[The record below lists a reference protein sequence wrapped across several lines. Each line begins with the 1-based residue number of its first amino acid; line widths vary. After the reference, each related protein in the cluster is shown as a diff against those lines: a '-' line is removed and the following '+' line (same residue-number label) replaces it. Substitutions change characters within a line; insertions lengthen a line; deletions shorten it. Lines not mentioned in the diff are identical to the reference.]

1 MTLSRTVARHVYL
14 SRPLLRHRPAFPP
27 VFQFTQ
33 HAPKAER
40 HGMATMTVKYPTD
53 RQATMEYI
61 RPDSKMNR
69 RYMAAGE
76 EVNTGKYET
85 KSVLVHDARHE
96 IPKLTLDTTGF
107 ELFKHESK
115 VSSVLASYIGKRD
128 HAWSQALNTR
138 QQVSDWSD
146 MAELESTYSDEIH
159 DFVSKLTG
167 ADKVIVFGPVRRTTD
182 DKKPDNLDTAWN
194 DQPPASDVHV
204 DYTPRR
210 AECLAEDFAAK
221 AGFRRSDYKQVKLIN
236 LWRAVK
242 PGPQNWPLALCRG
255 DIVGDDEG
263 VINNLLYV
271 NQVPALDQMPVEL
284 SHDPMY
290 PEGSLF
296 TYRPTHRWMYYSNM
310 DKDELLAF
318 TLYDSKMERPWRVP
332 HCAFYNDAVG
342 TKKRESVE
350 IRTACYFK

>member
-1 MTLSRTVARHVYL
+1 
-14 SRPLLRHRPAFPP
+14 
-27 VFQFTQ
+27 
-33 HAPKAER
+33 
-40 HGMATMTVKYPTD
+40 MTVKYPTD

-85 KSVLVHDARHE
+85 KPVLVHDARHE

-107 ELFKHESK
+107 ELFEHESK
-115 VSSVLASYIGKRD
+115 
-128 HAWSQALNTR
+128 
-138 QQVSDWSD
+138 VSDWSD

-263 VINNLLYV
+263 VINDLLYV
-271 NQVPALDQMPVEL
+271 DKVPAPDQMPDKL
-284 SHDPMY
+284 PHDPMY

-296 TYRPTHRWMYYSNM
+296 TYRPTHRWMYYSSM

-342 TKKRESVE
+342 AKKRESVE